1 MKIIIYSKTNCG
13 WAQEIVDFLKSVNIN
28 FEERY
33 MLKNPAYKDEVLKKS
48 GQSSSP
54 TLEIA
59 GHILADTDVNQVK
72 KYLES
77 ISKL

>member
-13 WAQEIVDFLKSVNIN
+13 WAQEIKEFLKSKKIE
-28 FEERY
+28 FEEKD
-33 MLKNPAYKDEVLKKS
+33 MLKDQNYKDEILKKS

-54 TLEIA
+54 TLEID

-72 KYLES
+72 KYLEA
-77 ISKL
+77 I